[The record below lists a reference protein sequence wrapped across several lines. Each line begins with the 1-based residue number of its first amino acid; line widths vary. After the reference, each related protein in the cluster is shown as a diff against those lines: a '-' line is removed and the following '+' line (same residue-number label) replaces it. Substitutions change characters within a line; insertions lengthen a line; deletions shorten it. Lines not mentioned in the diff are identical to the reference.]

1 MLSDIAERGG
11 AEERVHDGVQ
21 QDIRVGVA
29 EETEGVRDFHAAE
42 NQLAALY

>member
-1 MLSDIAERGG
+1 MFSDIAERGG

-21 QDIRVGVA
+21 QHIRIGVT

-42 NQLAALY
+42 DQGAALY